1 MEQGRVVFSV
11 REVALQ
17 PTWIHYL
24 LSSELVDLVVAL
36 LDTGMVHLPLQMI
49 SSSSVHQ
56 FRGFRTLSSC
66 VNTMQLKLTMC

>member
-49 SSSSVHQ
+49 
-56 FRGFRTLSSC
+56 
-66 VNTMQLKLTMC
+66 